1 MLVSSVK
8 VTMVLEL
15 YRRKWQGVT
24 SIGLRHQSFDN
35 RLKNEPR
42 VRTLIRPIL
51 SYKYFFVQLALVSL
65 AGTPAQTHWLAEG
78 YIGSYNGFP
87 KCDLLHKD
95 EMFNCF
101 ILALSFLQFGA
112 LDLALGLSALFYLSK
127 NMSQVTQIY
136 VMLFFKLAL

>member
-1 MLVSSVK
+1 
-8 VTMVLEL
+8 MVLEL

-42 VRTLIRPIL
+42 VRTLIRRIL
-51 SYKYFFVQLALVSL
+51 PYKYFFVQLALVSL

-87 KCDLLHKD
+87 KCELLHKD

-101 ILALSFLQFGA
+101 ILALSF
-112 LDLALGLSALFYLSK
+112 FYNL
-127 NMSQVTQIY
+127 VLWI
-136 VMLFFKLAL
+136 